1 MGLSNRNPDNYE
13 FDRLFDKAMANK
25 KLTKKEKKFF
35 IDRYGDIDR
44 EDDGEVRKFLSKQ
57 GNFSKYLFSD
67 FMYAK

>member
-44 EDDGEVRKFLSKQ
+44 EDDGEVRKFYQNRAIFQNIYLSKII
-57 GNFSKYLFSD
+57 
-67 FMYAK
+67 